1 MKNPNAFKWSLKFG
15 LISALTGMICCV
27 APAILF
33 MFGLMGGVVAISF
46 ADFFY
51 AEDGSIGTG
60 SILLRI
66 IACCLGIYG
75 FIMFRKKQDQCSIDP
90 KRKRLNLT
98 LLTFLPSCGN
108 ATLETTAA
116 KKVAQ
121 LKTATTPTSRG
132 TAIGSISV
140 TVEGL
145 RCANIAQMATTT
157 AKY

>member
-1 MKNPNAFKWSLKFG
+1 MKNPSPIKWSLKFG

-75 FIMFRKKQDQCSIDP
+75 FIMYKNKQDQCSIDP

-98 LLTFLPSCGN
+98 LLTFLLITFGVSFFL
-108 ATLETTAA
+108 AFETLSGLYFDEYIVPQQQIEL
-116 KKVAQ
+116 KK
-121 LKTATTPTSRG
+121 
-132 TAIGSISV
+132 
-140 TVEGL
+140 
-145 RCANIAQMATTT
+145 
-157 AKY
+157 